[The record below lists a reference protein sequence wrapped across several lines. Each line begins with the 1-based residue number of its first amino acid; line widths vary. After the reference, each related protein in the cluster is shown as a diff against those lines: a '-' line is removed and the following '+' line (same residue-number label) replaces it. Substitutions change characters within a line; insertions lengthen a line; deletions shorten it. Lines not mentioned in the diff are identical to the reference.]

1 MGFSLTPM
9 KTSTRLLWSSSFFRH
24 KVHI

>member
-1 MGFSLTPM
+1 M